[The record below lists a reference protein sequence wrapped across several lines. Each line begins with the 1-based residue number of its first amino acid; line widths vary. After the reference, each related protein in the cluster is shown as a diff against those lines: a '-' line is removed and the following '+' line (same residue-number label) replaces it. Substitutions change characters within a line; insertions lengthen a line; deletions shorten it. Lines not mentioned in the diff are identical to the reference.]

1 MAGAIKEAV
10 IDDVNEADHI
20 ETEEDSFAESIIK
33 GLHDFKEGRI
43 TRFKNVEEMADHL
56 RKL

>member
-20 ETEEDSFAESIIK
+20 ETEEDSFAEGIIK